1 MPKYILNCEPNGDVY
16 AEDGDEEYQ
25 EGIIEIDEDGN
36 LYYNG
41 DYPFGGVDV

>member
-1 MPKYILNCEPNGDVY
+1 MPKYIIECNEDGDVY
-16 AEDGDEEYQ
+16 AKDGDEEYV

-41 DYPFGGVDV
+41 EYPFGGVNV